1 MMSSLTTAATLSD
14 KGLARAAAGAAGGA
28 LTTGGVSWA
37 RAGKPRL
44 ATVKARMEAALA
56 ANFVT
61 LRADRIGIVVP
72 LDASKGRRA
81 VNRASPDA
89 MTF

>member
-1 MMSSLTTAATLSD
+1 
-14 KGLARAAAGAAGGA
+14 
-28 LTTGGVSWA
+28 
-37 RAGKPRL
+37 
-44 ATVKARMEAALA
+44 MEAALA
-56 ANFVT
+56 ARVVT

-81 VNRASPDA
+81 LNRASPDA